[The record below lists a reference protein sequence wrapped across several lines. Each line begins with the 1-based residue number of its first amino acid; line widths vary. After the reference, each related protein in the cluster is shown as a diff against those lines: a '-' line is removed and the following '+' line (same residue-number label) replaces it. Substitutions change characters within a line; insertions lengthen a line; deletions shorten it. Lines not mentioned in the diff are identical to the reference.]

1 MQQIQG
7 SSMVMQTR
15 RDDTE
20 KTLAQLLSKSQSELV
35 EMKEKFDALQKES
48 EEKDQ
53 RISTLNTLVESN
65 KQELESCR
73 EKIEKGQKALED
85 EVKLVTET

>member
-20 KTLAQLLSKSQSELV
+20 KTLAQLLSKSQSEIV

-53 RISTLNTLVESN
+53 RISILNTLVESN